1 MCTHVLT
8 EGQRTW
14 SRIRHAFK
22 NNIWQIPASLTD
34 CLLMKEARD
43 YSKWHWLSKC
53 QAVISALSFFFFKF
67 CLLSVVGRTVLSV
80 WCSLSCVSQGLWGKE
95 LMQLRSVKWVSCKL
109 TNSWTVS
116 VSNKTQMKPLKVCM
130 NFISDKKK
138 GEIHIRMRV
147 GTNHSGGLILLP
159 SLTI

>member
-14 SRIRHAFK
+14 YRIRPACK

-43 YSKWHWLSKC
+43 YSKWHWLSKW
-53 QAVISALSFFFFKF
+53 QAVISAPPLFFKF
-67 CLLSVVGRTVLSV
+67 RLLSVLGRTVLSV

-116 VSNKTQMKPLKVCM
+116 VSNKNANETSQSVYEFSKWQKKERRRNTHQNESGDKP
-130 NFISDKKK
+130 
-138 GEIHIRMRV
+138 
-147 GTNHSGGLILLP
+147 
-159 SLTI
+159 